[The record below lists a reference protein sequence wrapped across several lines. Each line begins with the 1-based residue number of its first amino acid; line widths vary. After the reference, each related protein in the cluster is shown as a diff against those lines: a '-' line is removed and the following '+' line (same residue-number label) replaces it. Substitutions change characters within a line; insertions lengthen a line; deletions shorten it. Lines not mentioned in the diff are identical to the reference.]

1 MQCWSN
7 LPVLALLLLGGHAL
21 GQVLGEGS
29 DTIEE
34 KTTIENSDS
43 LEHSKELPSP
53 KSASEESESS
63 PARQRPQQGG
73 SWGGLL
79 SGKKMNFKQRT

>member
-1 MQCWSN
+1 MQCWSH
-7 LPVLALLLLGGHAL
+7 LPVLALLLLGGRHAL
-21 GQVLGEGS
+21 GQVVGDTTIGE
-29 DTIEE
+29 
-34 KTTIENSDS
+34 TTIENSEN

-79 SGKKMNFKQRT
+79 SGKI